1 MEIKAVKISKSY
13 VLKEGFF
20 KRKKIN
26 VLDKVDISIKQGEII
41 ALMGEAKGGKT
52 TLVNLLS
59 GNTLLDEGEIFVN
72 NKKDASYLRANSVVI
87 SNLDNKLLNNESVYN
102 NLVYYGNKL
111 KMSELDIEK
120 RIVDLKNVFEFEKV
134 INNKISELSD
144 LYLVKVKLA
153 ISVLNYPFIVFIDE
167 AFNRLSVTNR
177 TIVLK
182 DLKRLNKEFKTTIVI
197 ASDNLDEVEKIC
209 KRIVVLKDGNIVVD
223 GAFEDVRKKCC
234 KNKVINITFNKRF
247 NVPKG
252 DFNIIE
258 ISDYSLV
265 VEIDFTKCDFAHLIS
280 QFDVNTIVDISINAG
295 DFNYYV

>member
-72 NKKDASYLRANSVVI
+72 NKKDTSYLRANSVVI

-223 GAFEDVRKKCC
+223 GEFEDVRKKCC